1 MNQMQRWLRAY
12 ENSRHSKQP
21 NESWASSKY
30 GSMDWR
36 EAQQVY
42 LPSLKMNVGQAWNRL
57 KKLWKNYKISGR
69 TCQYRGDVAYEIIRI
84 QAALDIPRSDLP
96 ETEGISDYEF
106 EDAAAAGGKNTPAGN

>member
-1 MNQMQRWLRAY
+1 
-12 ENSRHSKQP
+12 
-21 NESWASSKY
+21 
-30 GSMDWR
+30 MDWR

-96 ETEGISDYEF
+96 EIEGISDYEF
-106 EDAAAAGGKNTPAGN
+106 EDQDQGQEKPTDWSVEDEVLRREAEAKAEADDWWMSDDD

>member
-1 MNQMQRWLRAY
+1 
-12 ENSRHSKQP
+12 
-21 NESWASSKY
+21 
-30 GSMDWR
+30 
-36 EAQQVY
+36 
-42 LPSLKMNVGQAWNRL
+42 MNVGQAWNRL

-106 EDAAAAGGKNTPAGN
+106 EDEEQETYEKPTDWSVEDEVLRREEAEAEQANDDWWVFDD

>member
-1 MNQMQRWLRAY
+1 
-12 ENSRHSKQP
+12 
-21 NESWASSKY
+21 
-30 GSMDWR
+30 MDWR

-106 EDAAAAGGKNTPAGN
+106 EDEEQETYEKPTDWSLEDEVLRREEAEAKAES